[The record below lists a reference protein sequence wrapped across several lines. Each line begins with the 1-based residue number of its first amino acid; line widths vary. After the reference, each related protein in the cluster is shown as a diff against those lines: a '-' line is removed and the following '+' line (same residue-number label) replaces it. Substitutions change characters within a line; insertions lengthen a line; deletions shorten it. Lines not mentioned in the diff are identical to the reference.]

1 MNVVWSTKTVS
12 SWRFGATVAVTCGK
26 GSAGKPPLRHREAAP
41 KATRHP
47 VARKCRERYKIQRTD

>member
-26 GSAGKPPLRHREAAP
+26 GSAEFKKILSSHLEL
-41 KATRHP
+41 
-47 VARKCRERYKIQRTD
+47 KCYNDEKY